1 MIEFENSSNLF
12 EKVSFERYPF
22 TLRFATSAFGIE
34 VLEFTNVELTS
45 QKTLDPNLQ
54 GTSDSRCF
62 VSVHNA

>member
-22 TLRFATSAFGIE
+22 TLRFSTSAFGIE
-34 VLEFTNVELTS
+34 VSEFTNVELTW
-45 QKTLDPNLQ
+45 QKPLNQNLQ

-62 VSVHNA
+62 VSVRSA